1 MPRTPKSPHRS
12 TPRTSRLNKTRTPP
26 RLVVRSS
33 AIHAAGCI
41 SLDPIAEGDI
51 IAEYDGPRIPKTV
64 ADERYGGRP
73 VTYLFGF
80 GEEDYVIDGFST
92 AMFINHSC
100 AANCETEEQ
109 DERIFIRALRAIAPG
124 EELVYDYHLYDSD
137 LDDEAPCHCG
147 AKDCRSTMYSE
158 AELARRAKLLIR
170 TKGLKQSS
178 AGALFRV
185 DLP

>member
-1 MPRTPKSPHRS
+1 MPRPAPKNATRPAAAKRKS
-12 TPRTSRLNKTRTPP
+12 TRTPP

-33 AIHAAGCI
+33 DIHAAGCI
-41 SLDPIAEGDI
+41 ALDPIAKGQM

-80 GEEDYVIDGFST
+80 GEEDFVIDGFST

-100 AANCETEEQ
+100 AANCETEEE
-109 DERIFIRALRAIAPG
+109 DERIFIRALRDIAPG

-137 LDDEAPCHCG
+137 LEDEAPCHCG
-147 AKDCRSTMYSE
+147 AENCRGTMYSE
-158 AELARRAKLLIR
+158 AELARRAKLKIKPAKR
-170 TKGLKQSS
+170 QEGL
-178 AGALFRV
+178 A
-185 DLP
+185 

>member
-1 MPRTPKSPHRS
+1 MPRPSSAPQPKPRSASPRLKSPRV
-12 TPRTSRLNKTRTPP
+12 PP

-33 AIHAAGCI
+33 DIHAAGCI
-41 SLDPIAEGDI
+41 SLDPIRKGDI
-51 IAEYDGPRIPKTV
+51 IAEYDGPRIPKAV

-80 GEEDYVIDGFST
+80 GEEDFVIDGFST

-109 DERIFIRALRAIAPG
+109 DERIFIRALHDIAAG

-137 LDDEAPCHCG
+137 LSDEAPCFCG
-147 AKDCRSTMYSE
+147 APHCRGTMYSE
-158 AELARRAKLLIR
+158 AELARRAKLLKR
-170 TKGLKQSS
+170 K
-178 AGALFRV
+178 R
-185 DLP
+185 

>member
-1 MPRTPKSPHRS
+1 MAPPS
-12 TPRTSRLNKTRTPP
+12 TSTSSANLKRKRPTLP

-33 AIHAAGCI
+33 DIHAAGCI
-41 SLDPIAEGDI
+41 SLDPIREGDI

-109 DERIFIRALRAIAPG
+109 DERIFIRALRDIDPG

-137 LDDEAPCHCG
+137 LEDEAPCYCG
-147 AKDCRSTMYSE
+147 AKQCRGTMYSE
-158 AELARRAKLLIR
+158 AELTRRAKLLSR
-170 TKGLKQSS
+170 STRRSKHS
-178 AGALFRV
+178 A
-185 DLP
+185 